1 MRRRFGFSLCFLLG
15 FTLVY
20 AQLPPTKSKR
30 VKAES
35 LLWKI
40 EGKGLNEPS
49 YVFGTI
55 HMICSDNYFWT
66 DSMQNA
72 LMATQQLCLELPM
85 ADTNMQAATMEALA
99 LPEGKLLKDYFSEA
113 DYLKISKFLNDSLGL
128 PIDAFEQ
135 FKPFLLYSILALKS
149 VDCETPIAY
158 ENKLMEKEIARKL
171 PVIGL
176 ETLQEQL
183 SIFEGL
189 PKGDLSQMIIKLADS
204 LAYSRAQYQLMVRE
218 YTAQHLDALYQLAL
232 DSPGFERFKDRLL
245 DERNRRWVPKI
256 EEIMGKVPTFFAV
269 GAGHLPGKNGVLNLL
284 RTAGY
289 QVTAV
294 R

>member
-20 AQLPPTKSKR
+20 AQLPPTKHKR

-99 LPEGKLLKDYFSEA
+99 LPEGKLLKDYFSAA

-218 YTAQHLDALYQLAL
+218 YTAQNLDALYQLAL